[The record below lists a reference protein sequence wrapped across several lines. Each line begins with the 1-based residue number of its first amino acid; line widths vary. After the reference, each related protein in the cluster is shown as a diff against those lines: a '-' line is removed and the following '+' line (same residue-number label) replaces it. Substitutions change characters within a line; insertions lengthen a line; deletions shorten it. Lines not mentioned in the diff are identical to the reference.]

1 MTQLRKEAMKLI
13 TTAKALE
20 LEFQRLIKSHS
31 SISLGVAWAS
41 ASTPSYKLLLEHRD
55 KIRVAVIG
63 THFYQTDANVLDD
76 FVDSDRVKF
85 VLQTNGV
92 FHPKVYLFWSD
103 DYWEALI
110 GSANFTAGAF
120 GQNTELCTLLTKDD
134 GLNLLELQALINGYA
149 QYARTVTGSEAER
162 YRHLRES
169 KKPELRKLMNQ
180 YGEQTTRK
188 PAIES
193 VVMGMDWD
201 SYLAQIKKDKQHGFN
216 ERLDLLDW
224 IQQAFASASRF
235 KDIDSQSRRVIAGL
249 PNQIMESAAWFG
261 SMQGAGIF
269 KNVVIEH
276 PLHLSNALDAI
287 PSSGTVTRAQYQRFI
302 KEFRKAFPNGGD
314 GIGTT
319 TRLLSMKRP
328 DQFLC
333 VDSANLKRLAKD
345 VGINRADLL
354 DYNRYWDEIVER
366 IMDTPWWKSKP
377 PTKDADLRAWKAR
390 AAMMDA
396 LFYEPKP
403 H

>member
-1 MTQLRKEAMKLI
+1 MKLI

-20 LEFQRLIKSHS
+20 LEFHRLIESQS
-31 SISLGVAWAS
+31 NISFGVAWAS
-41 ASTPSYKLLLEHRD
+41 ASTTSYKLLLKHRD

-63 THFYQTDANVLDD
+63 THFYQTDANVLAD
-76 FVDSDRVKF
+76 FVDCDRVKF

-103 DYWEALI
+103 DYWEAII

-120 GQNTELCTLLTKDD
+120 GKNTELCTLLTSDD
-134 GLNLLELQALINGYA
+134 GLNFTELQALIDDYA
-149 QYARTVTGSEAER
+149 KNARSVTATEAQR
-162 YRHLRES
+162 YRHLWES
-169 KKPELRKLMNQ
+169 KKSDLRKLMNQ
-180 YGEQTTRK
+180 YGEQPARK
-188 PAIES
+188 SAIES
-193 VVMGMDWD
+193 SVMGMDWE
-201 SYLAQIKKDKQHGFN
+201 SYLAQIKKDEQHGFN
-216 ERLDLLDW
+216 ERLDLLDR
-224 IQQAFASASRF
+224 IHQAFASEPRF
-235 KDIDSQSRRVIAGL
+235 MDIDAQSRRAIAGL
-249 PNQIMESAAWFG
+249 PNSVIESAAWFG
-261 SMQGAGIF
+261 SMKGAGTF

-287 PSSGTVTRAQYQRFI
+287 PGSGTVTRAQYQRFI
-302 KEFRKAFPNGGD
+302 KEFCKAFPNGGD

-345 VGINRADLL
+345 VGINRPDLL

-366 IMDTPWWKSKP
+366 IMDAPWWKSSP
-377 PTKDADLRAWKAR
+377 PASGSDLKAWKAR

-396 LFYEPKP
+396 LFYEPKQ